1 MTLHMLKKK
10 EAITS
15 ELRNLDCSKYL
26 LLKTEKV
33 REAETLLHDF
43 PGRVRSS
50 GEEFGCSL
58 ETKSIFFKYI
68 KGGNI

>member
-33 REAETLLHDF
+33 REAETLLHDSH
-43 PGRVRSS
+43 PSQAGSGLLVRS
-50 GEEFGCSL
+50 L
-58 ETKSIFFKYI
+58 DAL
-68 KGGNI
+68 